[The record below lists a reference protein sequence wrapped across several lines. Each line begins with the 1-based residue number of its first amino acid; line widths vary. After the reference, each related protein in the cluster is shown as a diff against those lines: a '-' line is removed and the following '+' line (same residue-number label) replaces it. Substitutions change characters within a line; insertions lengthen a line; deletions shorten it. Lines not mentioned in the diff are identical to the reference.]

1 MKAEDITSAI
11 AQQYM
16 MAEHWASDL
25 EFFKIET
32 LFLRGLLENHF
43 IALCDD
49 QYIGELKRLGEQ
61 LLDLDKDEYEC
72 EQLITLQLI
81 KLGLVAKYA
90 SLGSKE
96 DLKESQVEVETT
108 VMTITKEYREIKGEV
123 FKLVEKVMKANKLT
137 KMTQGHI

>member
-1 MKAEDITSAI
+1 MKAEDISSSI
-11 AQQYM
+11 AQQYL
-16 MAEHWASDL
+16 MAQHWASDL

-49 QYIGELKRLGEQ
+49 EHIGELKRLGEQ

-72 EQLITLQLI
+72 EQLINLQLI

-96 DLKESQVEVETT
+96 ELKESQIEVETI
-108 VMTITKEYREIKGEV
+108 VMSITKEYREIKKEV
-123 FKLVEKVMKANKLT
+123 FKMVEKVMRENRVTKLR
-137 KMTQGHI
+137 